1 VAILWSA
8 RHRVARMIRLAACVV
23 TSIKFGSMAS
33 WGAIIPF
40 VAFALDRWMIW
51 EGNKY
56 EKIEE
61 IPVFSKITML
71 LPSISIWTMLLIAL
85 VKTS

>member
-1 VAILWSA
+1 
-8 RHRVARMIRLAACVV
+8 MIRLAACVV

-51 EGNKY
+51 EGAKY
-56 EKIEE
+56 DDEELEE
-61 IPVFSKITML
+61 ISIFAKITL
-71 LPSISIWTMLLIAL
+71 ILPAMSIWTMLLIAL
-85 VKTS
+85 AKTS

>member
-1 VAILWSA
+1 
-8 RHRVARMIRLAACVV
+8 MIRLAACVV

-51 EGNKY
+51 EAAKY
-56 EKIEE
+56 EEEE
-61 IPVFSKITML
+61 IEKIPVLEKITMV
-71 LPSISIWTMLLIAL
+71 LPAMSIWTMLLIAL

>member
-1 VAILWSA
+1 
-8 RHRVARMIRLAACVV
+8 MIRLAACVV
-23 TSIKFGSMAS
+23 ASIKFSSMAG

-40 VAFALDRWMIW
+40 IALALDRWMIW
-51 EGNKY
+51 EGAKY
-56 EKIEE
+56 EEVE
-61 IPVFSKITML
+61 DIPVFAKITML

>member
-51 EGNKY
+51 EADKWDD
-56 EKIEE
+56 IEE
-61 IPVFSKITML
+61 IPAFAKITML

>member
-1 VAILWSA
+1 
-8 RHRVARMIRLAACVV
+8 MIRLAACVV

-51 EGNKY
+51 EGAKY
-56 EKIEE
+56 EEVE
-61 IPVFSKITML
+61 DIPTFAKITML
-71 LPSISIWTMLLIAL
+71 LPSITIWTMLLIAL